1 MLSKLSLT
9 HEIIQPQA
17 KTAAPPLVIWLHGL
31 GSSEQEIHGLPGF
44 VPEHAIF
51 IGARGIHRH
60 GNGYKWYTVQFTAS
74 GPVIDFA
81 QAEASRAVI
90 AGFIE
95 EAISAYT
102 VDPTQVYLAGF
113 SQGAIMS
120 LNLLLTGTPH
130 IAGIVS
136 MSGRVLPE
144 IKPLVAITAE
154 QSATRGVLMTHG
166 TQDTLRSIGAAR
178 TDYTFLA
185 QLGLRV
191 AMHEYNAAHE
201 LTQPMITDTK
211 QWLQQQMAG
220 NGS

>member
-1 MLSKLSLT
+1 
-9 HEIIQPQA
+9 
-17 KTAAPPLVIWLHGL
+17 LVIWLHGI

-44 VPEHAIF
+44 VPEQAIF

-81 QAEASRAVI
+81 EAEASRAVI

-95 EAISAYT
+95 EVIAAYA

-130 IAGIVS
+130 IAGIVA

-144 IKPLVAITAE
+144 IKPLMANADQI
-154 QSATRGVLMTHG
+154 SKHGVLMTHG
-166 TQDTLRSIGAAR
+166 TQDTLRSITAAR
-178 TDYTFLA
+178 TDYAFLS

-201 LTQPMITDTK
+201 LTQPMITDANH
-211 QWLQQQMAG
+211 WLQQQMAG
-220 NGS
+220 SAS